1 VDAVKGKMH
10 APRGSAPRGNPPRRP
25 TMQVKSSSNSIQ
37 YHKVGNH
44 YIRLECDDDCGSGA
58 VVWGFLAAAIW
69 MILVVIVFCF

>member
-1 VDAVKGKMH
+1 
-10 APRGSAPRGNPPRRP
+10 
-25 TMQVKSSSNSIQ
+25 MQVKSSSNSIQ